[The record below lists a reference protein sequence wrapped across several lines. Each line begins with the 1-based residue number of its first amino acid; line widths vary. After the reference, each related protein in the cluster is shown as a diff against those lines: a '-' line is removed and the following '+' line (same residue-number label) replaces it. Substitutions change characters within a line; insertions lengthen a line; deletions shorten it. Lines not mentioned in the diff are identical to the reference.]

1 MTDVLA
7 RTIGVERIEVA
18 GKDYRV
24 ANNDCVLEAMSME
37 ANPVDLIITSIPR
50 QSLRI
55 HPSYNDLATPKT
67 TIISGS
73 RWTI

>member
-1 MTDVLA
+1 MIKQHGLNSLSMTDVLA

-37 ANPVDLIITSIPR
+37 ANWLT
-50 QSLRI
+50 
-55 HPSYNDLATPKT
+55 
-67 TIISGS
+67 
-73 RWTI
+73 